1 MPINVGDLRFDVE
14 VEGPDDG
21 APVLLLHGFPQSS
34 RSWDGVAPHLLDA
47 GHRVVRLDQRG
58 YSPGARPTEVED
70 YRTELLVG
78 DVVGVLDALEIPA
91 VHLVGHDWGSQ
102 VAWVLAASMPDR
114 VHTLTA
120 VSVPHPAAFGWAVR
134 NDPEQAERSSYMA
147 LFRQAEGIAEQA
159 LLADDARR
167 LRRLY
172 GDLPPQAV
180 DAYVARFSAPG
191 ALTAA
196 LNWYRAM
203 GLGQRSPVG
212 AVQVPTTFV
221 WSTGDVAVGRVAA
234 ERCAQH
240 VSGDYRFLE
249 IPGVSHWLP
258 DQAPEVVAEAILAR
272 TMSA

>member
-1 MPINVGDLRFDVE
+1 MPLGDLLFDVE

-21 APVLLLHGFPQSS
+21 AAVLLLHGFPQSS
-34 RSWDGVAPHLLDA
+34 RSWDGVAPHLLAA
-47 GHRVVRLDQRG
+47 GHRVVRVDQRG
-58 YSPGARPTEVED
+58 YSPGARPPEVAD
-70 YRTELLVG
+70 YRIELLVS
-78 DVVGVLDALEIPA
+78 DAVGVLDSLGISAA
-91 VHLVGHDWGSQ
+91 HVVGHDWGSQ
-102 VAWVLAASMPDR
+102 VAWVLAASRPDR

-147 LFRQAEGIAEQA
+147 LFRQPEGIAEQA

-172 GDLPPQAV
+172 GDLPADTV
-180 DAYVARFSAPG
+180 DAYVARFTAPG

-203 GLGQRSPVG
+203 GLGQRSPIG
-212 AVQVPTTFV
+212 PVQVPTTFV

-234 ERCAQH
+234 ERCAEY

-249 IPGVSHWLP
+249 IPDVSHWLP
-258 DQAPEVVAEAILAR
+258 DQAPEAVAEAILAR
-272 TMSA
+272 ITG